1 MQDSETY
8 VRMKHKA
15 CESVGI
21 VSHSVSM
28 HEASTTEE
36 VIEAV
41 RRYNDS
47 ENVDG
52 ILVQMPLPA
61 HVDEER
67 VLTQVDITKDVD
79 GFHPLNIGKLAM
91 RNREPTFVPCTP
103 RVRQNLAA
111 STGRPA
117 RSVIPDRMC
126 ARSGAWILTAA
137 LL

>member
-15 CESVGI
+15 CASVGI

-28 HEASTTEE
+28 PAESTTEE
-36 VIEAV
+36 VMDAV

-47 ENVDG
+47 EAVDG

-67 VLTQVDITKDVD
+67 VLAQVDITKDVD

-103 RVRQNLAA
+103 RVRPRGGPRAA
-111 STGRPA
+111 RPPA
-117 RSVIPDRMC
+117 RR
-126 ARSGAWILTAA
+126 AA
-137 LL
+137 GSSCVGY